1 MLLTCLLCHQH
12 VFEICIVLPLRTFQR
27 KQLVEIFG
35 ALLLRILDLLDLALL
50 QAKLRGLAG
59 PAPKYKERKLKEI
72 NKNGT
77 RNGRT

>member
-1 MLLTCLLCHQH
+1 M
-12 VFEICIVLPLRTFQR
+12 LPLRTVQR
-27 KQLVEIFG
+27 KQLVEICG

-77 RNGRT
+77 SNGNINT